1 MKALFKLRKKSMG
14 WTDKRAKLLQ
24 ELLGGIKVIKVFNWE
39 VPFLRR
45 IEEYRKREMGYIRSL
60 LIARSA
66 NNAAAMS
73 LPILASVLAFVTCV
87 SLEEYQR
94 STN

>member
-1 MKALFKLRKKSMG
+1 MEPAGEIVRLP
-14 WTDKRAKLLQ
+14 TDPQVL
-24 ELLGGIKVIKVFNWE
+24 ND
-39 VPFLRR
+39 
-45 IEEYRKREMGYIRSL
+45 EEYRKREMGYIRSL

-87 SLEEYQR
+87 SLEGYQR